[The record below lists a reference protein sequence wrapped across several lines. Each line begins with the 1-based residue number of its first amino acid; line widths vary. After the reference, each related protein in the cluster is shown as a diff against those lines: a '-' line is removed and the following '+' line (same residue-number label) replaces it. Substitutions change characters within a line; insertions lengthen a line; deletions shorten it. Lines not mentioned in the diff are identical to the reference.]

1 MSWIAWLIAAALL
14 GGAEDLTLT
23 LAFGLLAA
31 AALAAAIVAGLG
43 APLLIQVLT
52 FAVAAGVGLL
62 VVRPIARRQLSRPP
76 LIRDGSDALIGKKA
90 LVVEEVTGTRGLI
103 KLAGEVWSARAFDEN
118 QVIPAGTAVD
128 VMEIDGATAV
138 VYPRDLLP

>member
-14 GGAEDLTLT
+14 GVAEYLTLT

>member
-14 GGAEDLTLT
+14 GVAEYLTLT

-76 LIRDGSDALIGKKA
+76 LVRDGSDALIGRKA
-90 LVVEEVTGTRGLI
+90 LVVEEVTDSRGLI
-103 KLAGEVWSARAFDEN
+103 KLAGEMWSARAFDEN
-118 QVIPAGTAVD
+118 QVIPVGAAVD

-138 VYPRDLLP
+138 VYPRELLP